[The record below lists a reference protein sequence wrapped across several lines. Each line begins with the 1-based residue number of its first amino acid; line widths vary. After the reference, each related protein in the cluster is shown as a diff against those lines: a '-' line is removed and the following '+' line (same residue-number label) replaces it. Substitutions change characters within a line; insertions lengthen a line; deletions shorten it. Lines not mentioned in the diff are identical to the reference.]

1 MADTVTVGQLWSQ
14 TTEVLGDRVQARW
27 LCEVACALDAEE
39 FIGASSELVTQRMVA
54 HLDAMVARVRT
65 GEPIQY
71 VCGRWA
77 FRHLDLA
84 VDPRVL
90 IPRPETEYAAE
101 YAIDWARRRHSERG
115 RVTVVDLGTGSGA
128 IGLSLARE
136 LPLDGV
142 TIWCSDV
149 DAAALDVARAN
160 LAGLGRFGR
169 NVQIVQGS
177 WWEALPAGLKVDLV
191 VSNPPYIAESDPE
204 VAASVLEWE
213 PAHALFAGPD
223 GLDAIRRIVDGAHNW
238 VEADGMIVLEI
249 GHTQAQ
255 AVRALLEHGGWSE
268 VEIRRDLAGRD
279 RIAVGHGLR

>member
-1 MADTVTVGQLWSQ
+1 MADTVTVSQLWSQ

-39 FIGASSELVTQRMVA
+39 FISASSELVTERMVA

-77 FRHLDLA
+77 FRYLDLA

-90 IPRPETEYAAE
+90 IPRPETEYVAE

-142 TIWCSDV
+142 AIWCSDV

-213 PAHALFAGPD
+213 PAHALFAGSD
-223 GLDAIRRIVDGAHNW
+223 GLDAIRRIVDGAHKR

-249 GHTQAQ
+249 GHTQAH
-255 AVRALLEHGGWSE
+255 AVRVLLEHSGWSE